1 MNLSANG
8 FLQAALTMTAA
19 ETIPCGTPVKL
30 TDNYTVAAAENGD
43 AFVGVV
49 LTCAD
54 TFCAVQLQGAV
65 TLPYSGTAPSVG
77 SGILA
82 ADGDGGVKSAE
93 SGANV
98 CILAVDE
105 VRGTLTC
112 IL

>member
-8 FLQAALTMTAA
+8 FLQAALTMQAA
-19 ETIPCGTPVKL
+19 DTIPSGTTVKL
-30 TDNYTVAAAENGD
+30 TDNFTASAAENGD

-49 LTCAD
+49 LTCSGAL
-54 TFCAVQLQGAV
+54 CAVQMRGAV

-77 SGILA
+77 PAVLVS
-82 ADGDGGVKSAE
+82 DGDGGVKSAE
-93 SGANV
+93 SGTSV
-98 CILAVDE
+98 CVLAVDT